1 MKLVSTGRAEFYL
14 FPVCWFRLLQRLFK
28 KRVGALDHLVEPHLS
43 ADEGV
48 GGVGDDGEVGLKA
61 ELLHA
66 LAEGGGVRA
75 GIVVLAGDEPD
86 GRVGLV
92 EMMQGRGEAVS
103 GGLIG
108 QGATQKLPPDFAAR
122 FDG

>member
-1 MKLVSTGRAEFYL
+1 MNGASATSLL
-14 FPVCWFRLLQRLFK
+14 FVGFLRGRLLQRLFK
-28 KRVGALDHLVEPHLS
+28 ERVGALDHLVEPHLS

-48 GGVGDDGEVGLKA
+48 GGVRDDGEVGLKA

-86 GRVGLV
+86 GRVGLI

-103 GGLIG
+103 GGLVG
-108 QGATQKLPPDFAAR
+108 QGAAQKLPPDFASR

>member
-1 MKLVSTGRAEFYL
+1 MGSCRA
-14 FPVCWFRLLQRLFK
+14 RLLQRLFK

-48 GGVGDDGEVGLKA
+48 GGVRDDGEVGLKA

-75 GIVVLAGDEPD
+75 GIVVLARDEPD

-92 EMMQGRGEAVS
+92 ELMQRLGEAVS
-103 GGLIG
+103 VGLVG
-108 QGATQKLPPDFAAR
+108 
-122 FDG
+122 